1 MLFNKN
7 RLLKLMDEKGL
18 DVIIA
23 SSPEN
28 VVYLSEFWSLGH
40 WQLKGTQAY
49 VVYPRDQK
57 KEPILVIPE
66 SDIDI
71 LSDNPSWIPSFRSY
85 GTCIMEDVGNTGL
98 TDQEKEY
105 KRLKSIANGFSDPME
120 ALVDALK
127 SLECENQKIGLD
139 ERNVPFVL
147 VRQLEAALH
156 TKFEPAYEVLQK
168 TRMVKTQ
175 EELERL
181 EQSIALTESAIKTAM
196 GEIKEGMS
204 EKEMFA
210 VYSREIVM
218 NGGIPTLNVV
228 GVNEHSGS
236 ANAQVTDRKIKK
248 GGLVRFDVGCTY
260 RHYHSDTARIGILG
274 DPTQKHLD
282 YFAAIRK
289 GTEAGINIMK
299 PGVLASQVYE
309 TTMKAVRE
317 NGIPH
322 YQRHHVGHG
331 IGIEVYDPP
340 LVTPT
345 AHTPLEENMVF
356 CIETPYYEF
365 GFGGLQVEEVVR
377 VTNDG
382 TQVFSERP
390 AQITII

>member
-7 RLLKLMDEKGL
+7 RLLKLMDERGL
-18 DVIIA
+18 DFIVA

-28 VVYLSEFWSLGH
+28 VLYLSGLWSLCH
-40 WQLKGTQAY
+40 WQIKSTQAY

-57 KEPILVIPE
+57 KEPVLVLPQ

-71 LSDNPSWIPSFRSY
+71 LSDNPSWIKSFRSY
-85 GTCIMEDVGNTGL
+85 GTCIMEDTGNTNL
-98 TDQEKEY
+98 TEQEQEY
-105 KRLKSIANGFSDPME
+105 KRLKSIANGFADPME
-120 ALVDALK
+120 ALLDALK
-127 SLECENQKIGLD
+127 SLDYNKEKIGLD
-139 ERNVPFVL
+139 ERNIPFPL
-147 VRQLEAALH
+147 VRKLEKALGIE
-156 TKFEPAYEVLQK
+156 FVPAYDVLQT
-168 TRMVKTQ
+168 TRMVKTK
-175 EELERL
+175 EELLRMQ
-181 EQSIALTESAIKTAM
+181 QSISLTESAIKTAM
-196 GEIKEGMS
+196 SEIKEGMT

-210 VYSREIVM
+210 IYSREIVM

-248 GGLVRFDVGCTY
+248 GGIVRFDVGCTY
-260 RHYHSDTARIGILG
+260 NHYHSDTARIGILG
-274 DPTQKHLD
+274 EPTKKHLE
-282 YFAAIRK
+282 YFNAIRK
-289 GTEAGINIMK
+289 GTEAGINVMK

-309 TTMKAVRE
+309 ATMKAVKD

-322 YQRHHVGHG
+322 YQRHFVGHG

-345 AHTPLEENMVF
+345 ADTALEENMIF

-377 VTNDG
+377 VTKDG
-382 TQVFSERP
+382 TEVYSERP
-390 AQITII
+390 VEMTII